1 MTVNECAEALKRH
14 DDFLILTHTRP
25 DGDTLG
31 SAAALCSALR
41 RRGKRA
47 VLYPNS
53 GFTPHIMWMVEPFV
67 GEAGTAP
74 CVVGVDL
81 AGEKMFPSGF
91 PHGEIDLCI
100 DHHPGE
106 HGFAA
111 MELIDCGKASCG
123 EIVMEVIEALGGGI
137 TPEEASLLYVAV
149 STDCGCFVYGNTTA
163 ETHRAAARLIEL
175 GADHHRLNREFFRSM
190 SFSRLKLEGM
200 VFSTLRTYRDNQLNV
215 AVVTPDMMEVCGATE
230 DDCDDLAN
238 LAGKVRGN
246 RVAITVRELSP
257 GRSKGSIRTDGS
269 VDAAALCARFG
280 GGGHKMAAGCT
291 MDATPDALAE
301 ILRGAVESVWP
312 G

>member
-1 MTVNECAEALKRH
+1 MTVNECAAALKNK

-47 VLYPNS
+47 VLYPNPEI
-53 GFTPHIMWMVEPFV
+53 TPHMLWMAEPFA
-67 GEAGTAP
+67 GEAGEVP
-74 CVVGVDL
+74 FVVSVDV
-81 AGEKMFPSGF
+81 AGERMFPPGF
-91 PHGEIDLCI
+91 SQRVGLCI

-111 MELIDCGKASCG
+111 AELLDCEKASSG
-123 EIVMEVIEALGGGI
+123 EIVLEVIEALGNGV

-175 GADHHRLNREFFRSM
+175 GADYHRLNKEFFRSA
-190 SFSRLKLEGM
+190 SFSRLKLEGL
-200 VFSTLRTYRDNQLNV
+200 VYSTLRSYRDNQLNV
-215 AVVTPDMMEVCGATE
+215 AIVTLDMMEVCGATE

-257 GRSKGSIRTDGS
+257 GKSKGSIRTDGS

-291 MDATPDALAE
+291 LDATPDALAE
-301 ILRGAVESVWP
+301 ILRGAVEDVWP

>member
-1 MTVNECAEALKRH
+1 MTVTECAAALKSN

-41 RRGKRA
+41 RRGKRVA
-47 VLYPNS
+47 LYPNS
-53 GFTPHIMWMVEPFV
+53 EITSHMAWMTAPFA
-67 GEAGTAP
+67 GEAGDAP
-74 CVVGVDL
+74 YVVSVDV
-81 AGEKMFPSGF
+81 AAERMFPPGF
-91 PHGEIDLCI
+91 PQREIDLCI

-106 HGFAA
+106 HGFAKQA
-111 MELIDCGKASCG
+111 LLDHEKASSG
-123 EIVMEVIEALGGGI
+123 EIVMEVIEALGGGV

-175 GADHHRLNREFFRSM
+175 GADYHRLNKEFFRSM
-190 SFSRLKLEGM
+190 SFSRLKLEGL
-200 VFSTLRTYRDNQLNV
+200 VYSTLRSYRGNQLNV
-215 AVVTPDMMEVCGATE
+215 AIVTLDMMQVCGATE

-257 GRSKGSIRTDGS
+257 GKSKGSIRTDGS

-291 MDATPDALAE
+291 MAAEPVALAE

-312 G
+312 V

>member
-1 MTVNECAEALKRH
+1 MTVNECAEALKSH

-47 VLYPNS
+47 VLYPN
-53 GFTPHIMWMVEPFV
+53 GDVTPHVLWMVEPLI
-67 GEAGTAP
+67 GEAGAAP
-74 CVVGVDL
+74 YVVSVDV
-81 AGEKMFPSGF
+81 AADRMFPAGF
-91 PHGEIDLCI
+91 PQKEIDLCI

-111 MELIDCGKASCG
+111 LELLNCEKASCG

-175 GADHHRLNREFFRSM
+175 GADYRRLNREFFRSM

-200 VFSTLRTYRDNQLNV
+200 VFSTLRSYRGNQLNV
-215 AVVTPDMMEVCGATE
+215 AVVTLDMMEVCGATE

-257 GRSKGSIRTDGS
+257 GKSKASVRTDGS

-280 GGGHKMAAGCT
+280 GGGHKMAAGFT

-301 ILRGAVESVWP
+301 ILRGAVETVWP